1 MDGLPPSDVLV
12 RYGGN
17 LPRYTSY
24 PTAAQFDATVGAAEA
39 DAWLRAVPAGTP
51 VSLYLHVPFCDVL
64 CLFCGCNTSVV
75 RDAGLRAAYA
85 QLLIDEL
92 RRVAARLGP
101 DRPVRH
107 VQWGGGTPTT
117 LPPESMRAA
126 METIRRLFAVE
137 ADAEIAIELDPR
149 FLPADYPP
157 LLGTLGFNRASL
169 GVQDLDPAVQAAS
182 GRVQSLEQ
190 TEDCVR
196 RMRAAG
202 IGSIN
207 VDLIYGLPYQTV
219 EGAGDTALTVA
230 KILRP
235 DRLAVFG
242 YAHVPWKQKR
252 QVLLPEGALPPPA
265 ERLAQRARIDAALR
279 GAGYRAI
286 GLDHYALPGDA
297 LCHAAETGA
306 LRRNFQG
313 YTVDPAPVLVGI
325 GASAISSFPQGM
337 TQNVPA
343 QAFYARA
350 MEASPD
356 SLPAVRGVCRSDDD
370 RLRGAVIERLMCDL
384 RVDPVAMGLCH
395 GVPASW
401 YDSAWPALRQAEA
414 DGLVVLDGSLIR
426 VTEEGRPFL
435 RNIAAMFDAHHAPA
449 GVKRHAG
456 AL

>member
-1 MDGLPPSDVLV
+1 M
-12 RYGGN
+12 
-17 LPRYTSY
+17 PRYTSY

-39 DAWLRAVPAGTP
+39 EAWLRAVPAGTP
-51 VSLYLHVPFCDVL
+51 ISLYLHVPFCDVL

-75 RDAGLRAAYA
+75 RDSGLRAAYGL
-85 QLLIDEL
+85 LLIDEL
-92 RRVAARLGP
+92 QRVAARLGP

-117 LPPESMRAA
+117 LPPATMRAV
-126 METIRRLFAVE
+126 METLHRLFRVE
-137 ADAEIAIELDPR
+137 AGAEIAIELDPR
-149 FLPADYPP
+149 FLPEDYPP
-157 LLGTLGFNRASL
+157 LLGELGFNRASL
-169 GVQDLDPAVQAAS
+169 GVQDLDPVVQAAS

-196 RMRAAG
+196 RMRSAG
-202 IGSIN
+202 ISSIN
-207 VDLIYGLPYQTV
+207 VDLIYGLPYQTTD
-219 EGAGDTALTVA
+219 GAGDTALTVA
-230 KILRP
+230 DTLRP

-252 QVLLPEGALPPPA
+252 QALLPQGALPPPA

-279 GAGYRAI
+279 LAGYRAI
-286 GLDHYALPGDA
+286 GLDHYARPGDA
-297 LCHAAETGA
+297 LCRAAEAGT
-306 LRRNFQG
+306 LHRNFQG
-313 YTVDPAPVLVGI
+313 YTVDPAPVLIGI

-350 MEASPD
+350 METMPD
-356 SLPAVRGVCRSDDD
+356 SLPAVRGVCRTADD
-370 RLRGAVIERLMCDL
+370 RLRGEVIERLMCDL
-384 RVDPVAMGLCH
+384 KVDPAAVGARH
-395 GVPASW
+395 GAPASW
-401 YDSAWPALRQAEA
+401 YDGAWPALRQAQA
-414 DGLVVLDGSLIR
+414 DGLVVLDGTVIR

-435 RNIAAMFDAHHAPA
+435 RNIAAVFDAHHAPA